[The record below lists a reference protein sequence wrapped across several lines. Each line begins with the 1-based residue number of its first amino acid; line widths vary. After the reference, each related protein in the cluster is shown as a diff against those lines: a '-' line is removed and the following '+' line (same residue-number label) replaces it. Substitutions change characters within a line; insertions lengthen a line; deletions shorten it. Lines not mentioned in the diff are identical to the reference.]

1 MTTINNLQSSIESSK
16 ELIVKSIYG
25 NAWQMT
31 SFTLQLLF
39 KMESYTDSLANNY
52 PDSDFY
58 TANIAIASSLELI
71 NGVYNVPVS
80 DERFEVV
87 QALYDATVNEFIQ
100 NQSDDA
106 VADLAYLGALANFV
120 CEMRTHAWSEFI
132 TETGPSE
139 EKFEALKLAKRDEK
153 AVEIAMSA
161 AADAIF
167 SD

>member
-16 ELIVKSIYG
+16 ELIAKSIYG

-31 SFTLQLLF
+31 SYLIQLLH
-39 KMESYTDSLANNY
+39 KMENYTESLSNSY
-52 PDSDFY
+52 PDADFF
-58 TANIAIASSLELI
+58 TANVAVSSALELV

-106 VADLAYLGALANFV
+106 CADLAYLGALSNYV
-120 CEMRTHAWSEFI
+120 CEMRTYAWDEYI

-139 EKFEALKLAKRDEK
+139 EKFEALKFAKRDEK
-153 AVEIAMSA
+153 AVEIATTTA
-161 AADAIF
+161 AAAIF
-167 SD
+167 GD